1 MKIYNINN
9 LNFDYKYPQKISFN
23 GNFKK
28 NDNCL
33 FIYDLDGT
41 LANGTNEQIRKVLE
55 ISKSKNAKIIYA
67 TGRGIEDFY
76 TLQYELLSK
85 NCKLNLPDFLIANN
99 GEKIY
104 TKYNNQLIKNYEYS
118 QFIKENT
125 NFDKAYITKKISS
138 INNSLE
144 ELESSPMTIKYN
156 VPANINIRELRK
168 NILEYLLKDKINIL
182 CGYKGEGT
190 NNQTLF
196 IAPFNKA
203 MAINFLKKKMNISYD
218 KILMAG
224 NDNNDISM
232 AKLSKQG
239 AKFICLN
246 NSKPNLIKACKELS
260 LDNKNIFFSIESG
273 AKGIIEGLLKF
284 LN

>member
-9 LNFDYKYPQKISFN
+9 LNFDYKSPQKISFN

-182 CGYKGEGT
+182 CGYKGEST

-203 MAINFLKKKMNISYD
+203 MAINFLKKNMNISYD

>member
-9 LNFDYKYPQKISFN
+9 LNFDYKSPQKISFN

-182 CGYKGEGT
+182 CGYKGEST

>member
-1 MKIYNINN
+1 M
-9 LNFDYKYPQKISFN
+9 
-23 GNFKK
+23 
-28 NDNCL
+28 

-182 CGYKGEGT
+182 CGCKRTTSLGIFDNQFGNFGT
-190 NNQTLF
+190 DKFSFDAVNHRFTTSYLLIIFDSNF
-196 IAPFNKA
+196 I
-203 MAINFLKKKMNISYD
+203 S
-218 KILMAG
+218 
-224 NDNNDISM
+224 
-232 AKLSKQG
+232 
-239 AKFICLN
+239 
-246 NSKPNLIKACKELS
+246 NLITWSFIKS
-260 LDNKNIFFSIESG
+260 QT
-273 AKGIIEGLLKF
+273 
-284 LN
+284 

>member
-9 LNFDYKYPQKISFN
+9 LNFDYKSPQKISFN

-125 NFDKAYITKKISS
+125 NFDKAYITKKILS

-182 CGYKGEGT
+182 CGYKGEST